1 MKEILQYLKSAG
13 ERSDFEIA
21 ETVGLPVAKVR
32 VHLSELAAK
41 GDVMVCNTIKY
52 EKGKKM
58 EGMSYRI
65 SGYIPKAKPG
75 AKAKVHLKLS

>member
-21 ETVGLPVAKVR
+21 DLFIWT
-32 VHLSELAAK
+32 AAK

-52 EKGKKM
+52 EKGKM
-58 EGMSYRI
+58 IEGMSCRI
-65 SGYIPKAKPG
+65 SGFIPKAKPG
-75 AKAKVHLKLS
+75 AKAKVQLKLS